1 MKTFFNKLD
10 FRKPMSKIHQPYFAV
25 IVISLL
31 IILEACNSTPKLPVK
46 SKFIGET
53 ISTTVGSEAARYY
66 LESYLQDLRL
76 TPDLDVRISDL

>member
-1 MKTFFNKLD
+1 
-10 FRKPMSKIHQPYFAV
+10 MSKIHQPYFAV

-31 IILEACNSTPKLPVK
+31 IILEAFNSPPKLPVK

-53 ISTTVGSEAARYY
+53 ISTTVDSEAARYY
-66 LESYLQDLRL
+66 LESYLQGLRL